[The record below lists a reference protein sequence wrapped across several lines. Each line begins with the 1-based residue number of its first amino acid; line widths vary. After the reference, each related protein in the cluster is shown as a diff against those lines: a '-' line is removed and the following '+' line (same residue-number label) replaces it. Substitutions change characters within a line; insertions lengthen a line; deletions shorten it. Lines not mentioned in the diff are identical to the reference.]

1 MTDLWMVRIDR
12 PMRQAESEALLALLP
27 QERRNRL
34 HGHTLE
40 KQPEVLCAYGLLL
53 ALLRKRCG
61 WQGFPAV
68 ARNAEDKPFF
78 PAYPGV
84 CFSISHTEG
93 AAAAAVA
100 ETSIGVDIQRI
111 QTPPRRL
118 ARLTGTDDPD
128 AFFRSWVR
136 LEACAKRTG
145 TGILHQLHEKAAP
158 APETVYSEIETFPGY
173 AAGAAGQNPLLP
185 GEIRWLTLD
194 ELLRCLDICA

>member
-34 HGHTLE
+34 HGHALE

-118 ARLTGTDDPD
+118 ARLTGTDDRMH
-128 AFFRSWVR
+128 FS
-136 LEACAKRTG
+136 
-145 TGILHQLHEKAAP
+145 AAGCGWKP
-158 APETVYSEIETFPGY
+158 APSEPGREFCTSFMRKLPQRRKRFILKSRRSP
-173 AAGAAGQNPLLP
+173 ARLPALPDRTRCFRERSAG
-185 GEIRWLTLD
+185 
-194 ELLRCLDICA
+194 

>member
-34 HGHTLE
+34 HGHALE

-100 ETSIGVDIQRI
+100 ETSIGV
-111 QTPPRRL
+111 
-118 ARLTGTDDPD
+118 
-128 AFFRSWVR
+128 R

-145 TGILHQLHEKAAP
+145 AGILHQLHEKAAP

-185 GEIRWLTLD
+185 GEIRRLTLD

>member
-34 HGHTLE
+34 HGHALE

-111 QTPPRRL
+111 QTP
-118 ARLTGTDDPD
+118 
-128 AFFRSWVR
+128 
-136 LEACAKRTG
+136 
-145 TGILHQLHEKAAP
+145 AP
-158 APETVYSEIETFPGY
+158 AACPADRHRRPGCVFPQL
-173 AAGAAGQNPLLP
+173 GAAGS
-185 GEIRWLTLD
+185 
-194 ELLRCLDICA
+194 LRQANRGGNSAPAS

>member
-12 PMRQAESEALLALLP
+12 PMRQAELEALLALLP

-34 HGHTLE
+34 HGHALE

-128 AFFRSWVR
+128 AFFHSWVR
-136 LEACAKRTG
+136 LEACAMRKLPQPRKRF
-145 TGILHQLHEKAAP
+145 ILKSRRSP
-158 APETVYSEIETFPGY
+158 AMLPALPDRTRCFRERS
-173 AAGAAGQNPLLP
+173 AG
-185 GEIRWLTLD
+185 
-194 ELLRCLDICA
+194 

>member
-1 MTDLWMVRIDR
+1 MAERIERRWTQYDGSVDGTDR
-12 PMRQAESEALLALLP
+12 PADAA
-27 QERRNRL
+27 
-34 HGHTLE
+34 
-40 KQPEVLCAYGLLL
+40 GLLL

-145 TGILHQLHEKAAP
+145 AGILHQLHEKAAP

-173 AAGAAGQNPLLP
+173 AAGAAGQNTLLP
-185 GEIRWLTLD
+185 GEIRRLTLD

>member
-1 MTDLWMVRIDR
+1 M
-12 PMRQAESEALLALLP
+12 
-27 QERRNRL
+27 
-34 HGHTLE
+34 
-40 KQPEVLCAYGLLL
+40 LCAYGLLL

-111 QTPPRRL
+111 QAQTTRMRFST
-118 ARLTGTDDPD
+118 AGCG
-128 AFFRSWVR
+128 W
-136 LEACAKRTG
+136 K
-145 TGILHQLHEKAAP
+145 P
-158 APETVYSEIETFPGY
+158 APSEPGREFCTSFMRKLPQRRKRFILKSRRSP
-173 AAGAAGQNPLLP
+173 AMLPALPDRTRCFRERSAG
-185 GEIRWLTLD
+185 
-194 ELLRCLDICA
+194 